1 VGHSPIRQGQHLREV
16 GSREQVMKGVEE
28 GARKIMG

>member
-1 VGHSPIRQGQHLREV
+1 VRKLGEV

-28 GARKIMG
+28 VARKIMS